1 MRSPYLGR
9 ILIGVTK
16 DKRPVIKGVPA
27 GRLNGLGRNEIY
39 CCTPTAGFSAGVPLA
54 VVARAAKK
62 LWS

>member
-1 MRSPYLGR
+1 MIYNTLKMQQA
-9 ILIGVTK
+9 L
-16 DKRPVIKGVPA
+16 A
-27 GRLNGLGRNEIY
+27 Y